1 VKHRLPRID
10 RLPFSSVDGHTLKA
24 LSPSSSVPM
33 TLVPM
38 LLDGGLINLS
48 KCNLGDE
55 GKRVPEIIWGRAHG
69 RVVDQQ
75 LGIG

>member
-1 VKHRLPRID
+1 
-10 RLPFSSVDGHTLKA
+10 
-24 LSPSSSVPM
+24 
-33 TLVPM
+33 M

>member
-1 VKHRLPRID
+1 
-10 RLPFSSVDGHTLKA
+10 
-24 LSPSSSVPM
+24 M
-33 TLVPM
+33 TLVAT
-38 LLDGGLINLS
+38 LLGGGLIRLS
-48 KCNLGDE
+48 KFNLGDE